1 MNSRNSSGINSV
13 CVVGVGLIG
22 GSFAQ
27 ALKRSGFT
35 GTITGVVRD
44 QEKGSEAVRLG
55 VVDKATCDIV
65 EAARFADII
74 MLSVPMLSMRGPLE
88 KIAPVIQP
96 HTIVTDAG
104 SVKNP
109 FIADA
114 KACLPYINRVVPG
127 HPIAGKEK
135 SGLAAVDPNLYQNHR
150 ILLTPL
156 PETDADAVQ
165 HVRVLWEQT
174 GGIVETLTPDHHDA
188 ALAATSHLP
197 HVLAFAM
204 VDMLA
209 SRQEINEIFRY
220 SAGGFRDFTRIA
232 SGETIMWRDICLT
245 NKESVCQAIGE
256 FEAHL
261 SAIKTA
267 IVNDDA
273 QTLET
278 VFRRAREARDR
289 HIGPNTKT

>member
-1 MNSRNSSGINSV
+1 MSIDNI

-22 GSFAQ
+22 GSFSSAIKK
-27 ALKRSGFT
+27 AGFA

-44 QEKGSEAVRLG
+44 EAKGKIAVERG
-55 VVDKATCDIV
+55 VVDFATTDIAS
-65 EAARFADII
+65 AAAKSDLV
-74 MLSVPMLSMRGPLE
+74 MLAVPMLSMRAQLE
-88 KIAPVIQP
+88 TMAPVLQS

-104 SVKNP
+104 SVKQP
-109 FIADA
+109 FINDA
-114 KACLPYINRVVPG
+114 RATLPYLNRVVPG

-135 SGLAAVDPNLYQNHR
+135 SGLDAVDANLYKDHR

-156 PETDADAVQ
+156 PETDAEAVAN
-165 HVRVLWEQT
+165 VGELWDST
-174 GGIVETLTPDHHDA
+174 GGIVESLSPEHHDE

-209 SRQEINEIFRY
+209 SRQEMKEMFRY

-232 SGETIMWRDICLT
+232 SGESIMWRDICMT
-245 NKESVCQAIGE
+245 NQMSVVKAIEE

-261 SAIKTA
+261 SVIKQAIT
-267 IVNDDA
+267 DGDA
-273 QTLET
+273 ETVET
-278 VFRRAREARDR
+278 VFRRARAAREEHIEARVEQ
-289 HIGPNTKT
+289 IELK

>member
-1 MNSRNSSGINSV
+1 MSIDNI

-22 GSFAQ
+22 GSFSSAIKK
-27 ALKRSGFT
+27 AGFA

-44 QEKGSEAVRLG
+44 EAKGKNAVERG
-55 VVDKATCDIV
+55 VVDSATTDIAS
-65 EAARFADII
+65 AAAKSDLV
-74 MLSVPMLSMRGPLE
+74 MLAVPMLSMRAQLE
-88 KIAPVIQP
+88 AMAPVLQS

-104 SVKNP
+104 SVKQP
-109 FIADA
+109 FINDA
-114 KACLPYINRVVPG
+114 RATLPYINRVVPG

-135 SGLAAVDPNLYQNHR
+135 SGLDAVDADLYKDHR

-156 PETDADAVQ
+156 PETDAEAVAT
-165 HVRVLWEQT
+165 VGELWEST
-174 GGIVETLTPDHHDA
+174 GGIVEALSPEHHDE

-209 SRQEINEIFRY
+209 SRQEMQEMFRY

-232 SGETIMWRDICLT
+232 SGESIMWRDICMT
-245 NKESVCQAIGE
+245 NQVSVVKAIEE

-261 SAIKTA
+261 SVIRQAIT
-267 IVNDDA
+267 DGDA
-273 QTLET
+273 DTVET
-278 VFRRAREARDR
+278 VFRRARAAREEHIEARFEQ
-289 HIGPNTKT
+289 IELK

>member
-1 MNSRNSSGINSV
+1 MNIHNI
-13 CVVGVGLIG
+13 CVVGIGLIG

-27 ALKRSGFT
+27 ALKNSGFT
-35 GTITGVVRD
+35 GTVTGVVRD
-44 QEKGSEAVRLG
+44 KEKGREAVRLG
-55 VVDKATCDIV
+55 VIDKATCDCA
-65 EAARFADII
+65 EAARQLD
-74 MLSVPMLSMRGPLE
+74 
-88 KIAPVIQP
+88 KIAPVIQS

-104 SVKNP
+104 SVKSP

-114 KACLPYINRVVPG
+114 RACLPYLNRVVPG

-135 SGLAAVDPNLYQNHR
+135 SGLDAVDPDLYQNHR

-156 PETDADAVQ
+156 AETDAEAVQ
-165 HVRVLWEQT
+165 IVRTLWEKT

-209 SRQEINEIFRY
+209 SRQEIDEIFRY
-220 SAGGFRDFTRIA
+220 AAGGFRDFTRIA

-245 NKESVCQAIGE
+245 NKEPVYQAISE
-256 FEAHL
+256 FEDHL
-261 SAIKTA
+261 SIIKTA
-267 IVNDDA
+267 VANDDA

-278 VFRRAREARDR
+278 VFRRAREVRDQHFGP
-289 HIGPNTKT
+289 HIDHKTDKFNSTVREKNK

>member
-1 MNSRNSSGINSV
+1 MNIDNI

-22 GSFAQ
+22 GSFSQ
-27 ALKRSGFT
+27 ALKQSGFA

-44 QEKGSEAVRLG
+44 HAKADEAVKLG
-55 VVDKATCDIV
+55 VVDEATTDLPQ
-65 EAARFADII
+65 AAREADVI
-74 MLSVPMLSMRGPLE
+74 MLAVPMLSMRELLE
-88 KIAPVIQP
+88 KIGPVIRA

-109 FIADA
+109 FIAEA
-114 KACLPYINRVVPG
+114 RSCLPYLNRVVPG

-135 SGLAAVDPNLYQNHR
+135 SGLSAVDPSLYQDHR
-150 ILLTPL
+150 VLLTPL
-156 PETDADAVQ
+156 PETDPDAVEL
-165 HVRVLWEQT
+165 VSALWQRT
-174 GGIVETLTPDHHDA
+174 GGIVETLSPDNHDT

-220 SAGGFRDFTRIA
+220 AAGGFRDFSRIA

-245 NKESVCQAIGE
+245 NKEPVYQAISE

-261 SAIKTA
+261 AQIKDAIA
-267 IVNDDA
+267 NDDA
-273 QTLET
+273 DTLAAI
-278 VFRRAREARDR
+278 FQRAREARNQ
-289 HIGPNTKT
+289 HIS